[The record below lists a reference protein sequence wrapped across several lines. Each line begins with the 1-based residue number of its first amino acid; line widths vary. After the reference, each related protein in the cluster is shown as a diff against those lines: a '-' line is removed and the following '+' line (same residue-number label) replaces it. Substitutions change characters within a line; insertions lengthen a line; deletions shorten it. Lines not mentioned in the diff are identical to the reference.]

1 MNGFMCG
8 PKVYER
14 RAGKKFWDMFKEFDK
29 LPDKESYRIGG
40 GCIANMKGIPIN
52 DKEYAEVKAM
62 LDSFKPEN
70 LHKKVKRNVDAKRK
84 ICYNT
89 AVKG

>member
-1 MNGFMCG
+1 MT
-8 PKVYER
+8 
-14 RAGKKFWDMFKEFDK
+14 
-29 LPDKESYRIGG
+29 
-40 GCIANMKGIPIN
+40 GIPVS
-52 DKEYAEVKAM
+52 DKEYEQAQKM

-89 AVKG
+89 ASIRRHP

>member
-1 MNGFMCG
+1 
-8 PKVYER
+8 
-14 RAGKKFWDMFKEFDK
+14 
-29 LPDKESYRIGG
+29 
-40 GCIANMKGIPIN
+40 MKGIPIN

-70 LHKKVKRNVDAKRK
+70 LHKKVKRNIDAKRK

-89 AVKG
+89 TSSGTGLTS

>member
-1 MNGFMCG
+1 
-8 PKVYER
+8 
-14 RAGKKFWDMFKEFDK
+14 
-29 LPDKESYRIGG
+29 
-40 GCIANMKGIPIN
+40 MKGIPIN

-70 LHKKVKRNVDAKRK
+70 LHKKAKRKIDAKRK

-89 AVKG
+89 TSIRRHP